1 MHLRVAEY
9 FAQGPGIPAISSSS
23 SLRPSRSSTASTPR
37 SCPWSLLRAAVV
49 DSWSAVAACLRG
61 PASSLVCGRAAS
73 FDSLMRRARPTT
85 SWTPRSDV
93 RRCLARTRHT
103 NVPAHAPHASRP
115 TARLLSLC
123 IAASAVAQRRRAA
136 HGSLA
141 PHAPRLS
148 PMRRLLCPRAADL
161 PSGLAR
167 CLARCERVPVAPWE
181 ALRRRRASLGRPG
194 GGHWSRRGQPR
205 RRDASVAP
213 LWMRSCAQQRNACHI
228 RVRKNPYTYR
238 ASTRVQYRA
247 RRCSAAVWVSPTD
260 V

>member
-1 MHLRVAEY
+1 M
-9 FAQGPGIPAISSSS
+9 
-23 SLRPSRSSTASTPR
+23 
-37 SCPWSLLRAAVV
+37 V

-136 HGSLA
+136 HAVHSRASRAPLVTHAQASVPSRCRLAERVGPLLGTMREGACGAVGGSEAAAGEPGPARRWPLVTPRPAA
-141 PHAPRLS
+141 PPGRV
-148 PMRRLLCPRAADL
+148 CRAAVDAL
-161 PSGLAR
+161 VRSTAQ
-167 CLARCERVPVAPWE
+167 RVPY
-181 ALRRRRASLGRPG
+181 RKIGCNGR
-194 GGHWSRRGQPR
+194 
-205 RRDASVAP
+205 
-213 LWMRSCAQQRNACHI
+213 
-228 RVRKNPYTYR
+228 Y
-238 ASTRVQYRA
+238 
-247 RRCSAAVWVSPTD
+247 
-260 V
+260 